1 MSLKELLKKKESA
14 IVGQWFDSVV
24 NTYQIDTSRFLK
36 SQKDAFA
43 NPVGNSLSQGLSV
56 LARAVFDEI
65 SGRMDS
71 ETVIS
76 FLDPIIRIRALQ
88 DFSASKA
95 VGFVF
100 FLKKI
105 VREQTAKEIG
115 EDKTLQAD
123 MLLFESRIDELALI
137 AFDIYM
143 QCREKIYEIKANEVK
158 NRTFSAFHRAGLV
171 ADWEEEPGK

>member
-1 MSLKELLKKKESA
+1 MSLKDLLKKKETA

-24 NTYQIDTSRFLK
+24 NTYQLDTSRFLK

-43 NPVGNSLSQGLSV
+43 NPVGNSLSQGLK
-56 LARAVFDEI
+56 AVFDEI
-65 SGRMDS
+65 NDRMDY
-71 ETVIS
+71 ETVNS

-95 VGFVF
+95 VSFVF

-105 VREQTAKEIG
+105 VREQTAKEIQQ
-115 EDKTLQAD
+115 DKTLQAD
-123 MLLFESRIDELALI
+123 MLLFESKIDDLALI

-143 QCREKIYEIKANEVK
+143 GCREKVYEIKANEVR
-158 NRTFSAFHRAGLV
+158 NRTFVAFHRAGLV
-171 ADWEEEPGK
+171 ADWEEEPGT

>member
-1 MSLKELLKKKESA
+1 MSLKELLKKKETV

-24 NTYQIDTSRFLK
+24 NTYQLDTSRFLK

-43 NPVGNSLSQGLSV
+43 NPVGNSLSQGLK
-56 LARAVFDEI
+56 AVFDEMTD
-65 SGRMDS
+65 RMDS
-71 ETVIS
+71 ATVIS

-105 VREQTAKEIG
+105 VREQSKRNS
-115 EDKTLQAD
+115 EDEALQKD
-123 MLLFESRIDELALI
+123 MLLFESKIDELALI

-158 NRTFSAFHRAGLV
+158 NRTFRAFHRAGLV
-171 ADWEEEPGK
+171 ADADMEE

>member
-1 MSLKELLKKKESA
+1 MSLKDLLKKKETA

-43 NPVGNSLSQGLSV
+43 NPVGNTLSQGLKV
-56 LARAVFDEI
+56 IFDQMTD
-65 SGRMDS
+65 RMDS
-71 ETVIS
+71 ATVIS
-76 FLDPIIRIRALQ
+76 SLDPIIRVRAIQ

-105 VREQTAKEIG
+105 VREQTAKEINK

-123 MLLFESRIDELALI
+123 MLLFESKIDELALI

-158 NRTFSAFHRAGLV
+158 NRTFHAFHRAGLV
-171 ADWEEEPGK
+171 ADVEE

>member
-1 MSLKELLKKKESA
+1 MSLKELLKKKETA
-14 IVGQWFDSVV
+14 IVAQWFDRVV
-24 NTYQIDTSRFLK
+24 NTYQLDTSRFLK

-43 NPVGNSLSQGLSV
+43 NPVGNTLLQGLK
-56 LARAVFDEI
+56 AVFDETTD
-65 SGRMDS
+65 RMDN

-100 FLKKI
+100 FLKEI
-105 VREQTAKEIG
+105 IREQTAKETQG
-115 EDKTLQAD
+115 NAALQAE
-123 MLLFESRIDELALI
+123 MLLFESKIDELALT

-143 QCREKIYEIKANEVK
+143 QCREKVYEIKANEVR
-158 NRTFSAFHRAGLV
+158 NRTFTAFHRAGLV
-171 ADWEEEPGK
+171 ADWEEEPRH

>member
-1 MSLKELLKKKESA
+1 MSLKELLKKKETV

-24 NTYQIDTSRFLK
+24 NTYQLDTSRFLK

-43 NPVGNSLSQGLSV
+43 NPVGNSLSQGLK
-56 LARAVFDEI
+56 AVFDEMTD
-65 SGRMDS
+65 RMDS
-71 ETVIS
+71 ATVIS

-105 VREQTAKEIG
+105 VREQTAKEIQTD
-115 EDKTLQAD
+115 EALQKD
-123 MLLFESRIDELALI
+123 MLLFESKIDELALI

-158 NRTFSAFHRAGLV
+158 NRTFRAFHRAGLV
-171 ADWEEEPGK
+171 ADADMEE